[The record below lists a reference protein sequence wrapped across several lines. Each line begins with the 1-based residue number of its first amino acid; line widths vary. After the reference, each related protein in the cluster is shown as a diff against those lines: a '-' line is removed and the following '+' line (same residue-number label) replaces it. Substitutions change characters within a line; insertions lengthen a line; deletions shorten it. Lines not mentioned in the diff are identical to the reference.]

1 MTAGWLTPWIPGVA
15 ARACSSAVTLAA
27 LPITSTGS
35 PAPAGK
41 CCASTASALID
52 CGVPRNDWAVVSV
65 PTLKP
70 MRPRDAQARSSA
82 VTTQTRRG
90 CRAIIRPTRAQKPC
104 VVGSSVPN
112 LGRTGQK
119 THRPQIT
126 SRAGSSVI
134 MASRPSA
141 MPIAATG
148 PSPEMSADS
157 ATSRHSIPAITV
169 APLAMIAGPARR
181 SAMAMASCRSACL
194 RNSSR

>member
-1 MTAGWLTPWIPGVA
+1 MPGVA
-15 ARACSSAVTLAA
+15 ARVCSSAVALAA

-41 CCASTASALID
+41 CCASTVSAVID
-52 CGVPRNDWAVVSV
+52 WGCPRNDWAVVSV

-70 MRPRDAQARSSA
+70 MRPREARARSSA
-82 VTTQTRRG
+82 VTTHTRRG
-90 CRAIIRPTRAQKPC
+90 CRAIIRPTRAQTPC
-104 VVGSSVPN
+104 AVGSSVPN
-112 LGRTGQK
+112 RGRTGQN

-134 MASRPSA
+134 MASRPRK

-169 APLAMIAGPARR
+169 AALAMIAGPARR
-181 SAMAMASCRSACL
+181 SAIAMASAVKL
-194 RNSSR
+194 YLD